1 MYAITPNLASHSQP
15 HRVSRKEM
23 ARTSEPRRGARTET
37 SSINRYETVG
47 KCTSAKAHTYSY
59 GSPKQQ
65 SFQGWWLVV
74 AVAVE
79 GFEVEIAKKTPQD
92 DVVDNGSIAFY
103 ARSLP
108 MWTDAGIVCVCT
120 HKEKS
125 NKGMEKS
132 PSGDG
137 NKSMCCGVYS
147 VCNVRH
153 IIIYQE

>member
-79 GFEVEIAKKTPQD
+79 GFEVEIAKKNTIRRRCRQRLDRFLCSLSPH
-92 DVVDNGSIAFY
+92 VDGRWYRVCMYTQREKQQRDGEKPFGRWKQIHVLWSIFC
-103 ARSLP
+103 L
-108 MWTDAGIVCVCT
+108 
-120 HKEKS
+120 
-125 NKGMEKS
+125 
-132 PSGDG
+132 
-137 NKSMCCGVYS
+137 
-147 VCNVRH
+147 
-153 IIIYQE
+153 